1 MLHSSGRVSQKLKQ
15 NQPRSGVRAHA
26 RSMRRAR
33 IPDQMRRLANA
44 VAASLILAIILPL
57 LICVAVAIRWETPGP
72 ILEQRKRIGRGG
84 RSFQTLRFRTTGHY
98 PKNAVRPW
106 VEKTTRVGRFVRHTR
121 IDCLPQ
127 LINVL
132 RGEMSLADFFLFD

>member
-1 MLHSSGRVSQKLKQ
+1 MS
-15 NQPRSGVRAHA
+15 
-26 RSMRRAR
+26 
-33 IPDQMRRLANA
+33 RLGD
-44 VAASLILAIILPL
+44 VAGACLILAITSPL
-57 LICVAVAIRWETPGP
+57 LICVAVAIRWETTGP
-72 ILEQRKRIGRGG
+72 ILEQRERIGPGG
-84 RSFQTLRFRTTGHY
+84 RRFRMLRFRTTAHY

-106 VEKTTRVGRFVRHTR
+106 VQKTTQVGLFLRYTR